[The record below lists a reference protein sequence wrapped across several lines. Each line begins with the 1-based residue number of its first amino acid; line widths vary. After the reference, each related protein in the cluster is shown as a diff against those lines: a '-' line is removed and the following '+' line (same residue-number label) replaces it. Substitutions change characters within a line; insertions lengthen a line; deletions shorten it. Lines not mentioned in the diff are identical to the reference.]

1 MSDPR
6 LFGFRNAK
14 LPGIASGQKSSFDL
28 VIRVYDENCTELKVL
43 FIYKTKDNIRMKRM
57 CVTFTP
63 EPVILVKDIKCEK
76 ISSHIHMLVFE
87 VSKIKEQIP
96 INKTIN
102 LLEDNETSLDLE
114 QLILG
119 EGFKILKL

>member
-1 MSDPR
+1 
-6 LFGFRNAK
+6 
-14 LPGIASGQKSSFDL
+14 
-28 VIRVYDENCTELKVL
+28 
-43 FIYKTKDNIRMKRM
+43 
-57 CVTFTP
+57 
-63 EPVILVKDIKCEK
+63 
-76 ISSHIHMLVFE
+76 MLVFE